1 MHICKK
7 DKREW
12 TEIMEGTEF
21 CGLRINEAQ
30 GGAALIR
37 MKKGARF
44 PQHTHKS
51 QEETMVLSGAVRI
64 GEQTFV
70 EGDYLYTEKGEQH
83 DVVAQ
88 EDVLMYVTVEAG
100 IEVVE

>member
-1 MHICKK
+1 MIICKK
-7 DKREW
+7 DDQFW
-12 TEIMEGTEF
+12 NEIMPGIEF

-37 MKKGARF
+37 MSKGARF

-51 QEETMVLSGAVRI
+51 PEETLVLSGVVKI
-64 GEQTFV
+64 GDQEFS
-70 EGDYLYTEKGEQH
+70 EGDYLYTENGEPH

-88 EDVLMYVTVEAG
+88 EDVLMYVSVEAG
-100 IEVVE
+100 IEIVE

>member
-7 DKREW
+7 EERNW
-12 TEIMEGTEF
+12 NEIMDGTEF

-37 MKKGARF
+37 MRKGARF

-51 QEETMVLSGAVRI
+51 YEETLVLSGVVKI
-64 GEQTFV
+64 GEETFV
-70 EGDYLYTEKGEQH
+70 KGDYLYTEEGEKR
-83 DVVAQ
+83 DVVAE

-100 IEVVE
+100 IEVIE